1 MGTGRPS
8 GMSTIIKSTPTP
20 MPCTTLKARA
30 LLDLYS
36 TIQTTFSMILIAK
49 LDYFHHEAIERKRRG
64 IPSQERLAYPPIPWG
79 RHCAAYGMH

>member
-1 MGTGRPS
+1 
-8 GMSTIIKSTPTP
+8 
-20 MPCTTLKARA
+20 
-30 LLDLYS
+30 
-36 TIQTTFSMILIAK
+36 MILIAK